1 MKLHDI
7 LNNEFLL
14 ATSIEILSEK
24 DVTLIV
30 GNVIEDYRRLWLSTD
45 QTSRWGVLLI
55 RKNRIC
61 EQGQRY
67 GLSAAKTK
75 IK

>member
-1 MKLHDI
+1 MKFHDI

-61 EQGQRY
+61 E
-67 GLSAAKTK
+67 
-75 IK
+75 

>member
-1 MKLHDI
+1 MKFHDI

-55 RKNRIC
+55 RKNRIF